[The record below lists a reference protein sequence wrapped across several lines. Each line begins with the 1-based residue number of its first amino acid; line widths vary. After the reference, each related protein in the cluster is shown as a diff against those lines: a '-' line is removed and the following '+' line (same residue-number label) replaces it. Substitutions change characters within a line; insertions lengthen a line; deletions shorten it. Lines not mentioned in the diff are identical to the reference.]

1 MRVVVA
7 LCLLSVAQS
16 ARAPD
21 DAQDART
28 PDGRIVRPSKTVLA
42 AFNERDRNHDGY
54 ITREEFNKH
63 WLDQN
68 VVGWKTFGAAEY
80 EESMKVANEEADPVF
95 EYHDLNRDG
104 KIDIADYMKEGKAEM

>member
-1 MRVVVA
+1 MA
-7 LCLLSVAQS
+7 

-54 ITREEFNKH
+54 ITRDEFNKH